1 MFFTN
6 RIVFHNFRCLRH
18 LLWAV
23 SSDTSLHKPPLRKSS
38 GSLMCGVVAP
48 AALKVCPPGGPA
60 ARGFW
65 KIRGRSEVNSMQ

>member
-23 SSDTSLHKPPLRKSS
+23 SSDTQTPIEKIQWEPDVWCGGTHSSESLSP
-38 GSLMCGVVAP
+38 
-48 AALKVCPPGGPA
+48 
-60 ARGFW
+60 RGTCSKRFLEDE
-65 KIRGRSEVNSMQ
+65 R